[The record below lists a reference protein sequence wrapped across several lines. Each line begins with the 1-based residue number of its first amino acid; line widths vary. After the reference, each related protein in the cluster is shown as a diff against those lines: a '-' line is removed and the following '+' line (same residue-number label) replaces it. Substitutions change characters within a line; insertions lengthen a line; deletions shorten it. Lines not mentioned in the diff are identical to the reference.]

1 MAAGNQG
8 NRAESSPAGPRFG
21 SIATKAVFWLT
32 LCAMA
37 GGFAALI
44 LVSYRDYVDQS
55 HVYGTWIE
63 IGTPPYQTD
72 VLTLNDQGVF
82 RNGRMVSTQFEFD
95 GKTISIKTGGGVSL
109 YQMAGTPNSPQLKRL
124 KPDLPAQRLIK
135 QGYEHTVSDEQVGG
149 QVRRA
154 ALSEHFSAE

>member
-1 MAAGNQG
+1 
-8 NRAESSPAGPRFG
+8 
-21 SIATKAVFWLT
+21 
-32 LCAMA
+32 MA

-63 IGTPPYQTD
+63 IGTPAYQTD
-72 VLTLNDQGVF
+72 VLTLSDQGVF

-95 GKTISIKTGGGVSL
+95 GKTISVKTGGGISL

-124 KPDLPAQRLIK
+124 EPELPAQRFIK
-135 QGYEHTVSDEQVGG
+135 QGYEHTVSDDQVGG

-154 ALSEHFSAE
+154 ALSDHFSEE